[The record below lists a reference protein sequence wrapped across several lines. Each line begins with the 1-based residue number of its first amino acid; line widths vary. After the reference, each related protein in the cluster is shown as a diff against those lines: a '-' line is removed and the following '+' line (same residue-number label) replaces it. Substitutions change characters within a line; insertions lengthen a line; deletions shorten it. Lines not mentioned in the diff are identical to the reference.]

1 MYLPLIPMETVCDL
15 ERLVAQFR
23 QLQIIDLASNLGIC
37 ECPHRQIRQR
47 VHQTLAVIQLTQ
59 DGNGLFKI
67 ICTLNDLAEL
77 VAHDAQEIHC
87 LRNAAPVLLL
97 SKEG

>member
-1 MYLPLIPMETVCDL
+1 MYFSCEPQTAGYIAHLSEVHLCNKDEKPGSVSVSARTVKF
-15 ERLVAQFR
+15 VSVFTK
-23 QLQIIDLASNLGIC
+23 
-37 ECPHRQIRQR
+37 P
-47 VHQTLAVIQLTQ
+47 LAVIQLTQ

-97 SKEG
+97 SKRG